1 MRTLL
6 ILFFV
11 VCQFSTRMFAQGL
24 AQEQQIIQLSK
35 NKFEWLIIKNIDS
48 LKMVLD
54 DQAQYVHSNGWI
66 QTKQEVLDDVIS
78 GKLNYQEVIVSEASV
93 RLYPGM
99 AILIGKG
106 KFSGSVNKNLFTM
119 ELLYTEVYVKRGMK
133 WLLTS
138 RHANKL

>member
-6 ILFFV
+6 MLFFV

-24 AQEQQIIQLSK
+24 IQEQQIIQLSK
-35 NKFEWLIIKNIDS
+35 KKFEWLIIKNIDS

-106 KFSGSVNKNLFTM
+106 KFSGIVNKNLFTM

-133 WLLTS
+133 WLLAS